1 MWKNIKIQLVV
12 TDMGTK
18 TRGALAC
25 SPDRPQEYN
34 VYVNSN
40 ISEDQRAAAFLHEML
55 HIWHDD
61 LRSNSGIPVGS
72 LEDIRHEELKRIATI
87 I

>member
-1 MWKNIKIQLVV
+1 MQRNIKIQLVV
-12 TDMGTK
+12 ADMDEK
-18 TRGALAC
+18 TRGGIGC
-25 SPDRPQEYN
+25 NPNRPQDYT
-34 VYVNSN
+34 VCINSALDP
-40 ISEDQRAAAFLHEML
+40 DQQAAAFLHECL